1 MAMYNQAFDLYHGIF
16 RILHI
21 LNRFQ
26 NNEVLELDR
35 LRIWDFYLLFPYKT
49 YEIRLSRE
57 HKEIALF
64 RKTYIKQGANPYDS
78 VYDGRKL
85 LERLRPY
92 QIGALSCL
100 ASYGIINAD
109 KLLDNEVE
117 ITDRSK
123 LIALTQNLA
132 NLSDEENNV
141 LSWLCTFFRTFPL
154 NGNNGFKSRTK
165 LIISKYDGI

>member
-1 MAMYNQAFDLYHGIF
+1 MAMYNQAFDLYHGIY
-16 RILHI
+16 RALHI
-21 LNRFQ
+21 LKRFQ

-35 LRIWDFYLLFPYKT
+35 FRIWDFYLLFPYKT

-57 HKEIALF
+57 HKEIASF
-64 RKTYIKQGANPYDS
+64 RKIYIKKEANPYDS

-109 KLLDNEVE
+109 KLLNNLIE

-132 NLSDEENNV
+132 NLPNEENNV

-154 NGNNGFKSRTK
+154 NGNTGLKSRTN
-165 LIISKYDGI
+165 LLISKYDGI